1 MIRSRD
7 KIKFLS
13 LERIWFANGQVA
25 SDADLIRYM
34 RRRSPIKGFFSVNES
49 AETIFSDIQVETDA
63 LLSKCTKTVKY
74 EVNKCA
80 KESVDISYYRAA
92 DLITDPKIID
102 EFESAYIDFAKGLED
117 KSVLSAY
124 SRHKIEN
131 MVETDC
137 ILISKAEKDSIA
149 VYHVYAWGDNAACLM
164 YSVSNFRNDPSL
176 RNLAGRMNK
185 LLHIRDIEWFRSN
198 DVKIYD
204 WGNISSST
212 NPNGIDKFKMSFGGE
227 TITVYNTLVGNSIIG
242 KLITLLYNIKKSL
255 K

>member
-13 LERIWFANGQVA
+13 FERVWFSEDTVKSN
-25 SDADLIRYM
+25 ADLIRYL
-34 RRRSPIKGFFSVNES
+34 RNKYPKRGYYVVNE
-49 AETIFSDIQVETDA
+49 AVETVLSDIHEDTDTI
-63 LLSKCTKTVKY
+63 LSKCTKTVKY

-80 KESVDISYYRAA
+80 KESVDINFYDAK
-92 DLITDPKIID
+92 DLLNKPEVIN
-102 EFESAYIDFAKGLED
+102 EFETAYIDFAKDLED

-131 MVETDC
+131 MIDTNC
-137 ILISKAEKDSIA
+137 ILISKAEKDTIA
-149 VYHVYAWGDNAACLM
+149 VYHVYVWGDDSACLL

-185 LLHIRDIEWFRSN
+185 LLHIRDIEWLRSN
-198 DVKIYD
+198 GIRIYD
-204 WGNISSST
+204 WGNISSSS

-227 TITVYNTLVGNSIIG
+227 VVTVYNSLVGNSFLG
-242 KLITLLYNIKKSL
+242 KMVSL
-255 K
+255 GYKLKNSF